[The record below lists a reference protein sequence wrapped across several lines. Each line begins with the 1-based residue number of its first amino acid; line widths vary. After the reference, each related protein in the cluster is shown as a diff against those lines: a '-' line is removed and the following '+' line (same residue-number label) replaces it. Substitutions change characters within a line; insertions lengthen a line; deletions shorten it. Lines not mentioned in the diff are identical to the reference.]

1 MNAAH
6 VSSWDFLQPTAH
18 ALLAARATSFQFTV
32 GGQGKV
38 ISIRRGS
45 RRSQSNAGGL
55 CNTGSVERRV
65 IHSFLSCVVWDFI
78 FPLSVFTVCLAPF
91 YHLKGNAK
99 RHLGLTVPSLS
110 SGGGLLCPSNYQWW
124 TRGRKRKQRWKM
136 NIQLTSSFPWWH
148 LLLCHATAFQNLTHI
163 YMPLR
168 GRACVCCPVKSQ
180 ARIYMLCWIG
190 AIYPSFSLTLR
201 ATLRF
206 CWSNKTE
213 HTHTQ
218 KEETRERK
226 CIY

>member
-1 MNAAH
+1 MQLMSPAGISYNLLLMLCWQQEQQAFSLLLEVKVKWFQLEEDH
-6 VSSWDFLQPTAH
+6 VGLNPMRAGCVT
-18 ALLAARATSFQFTV
+18 LAAWRGESFIHFLAAWFGISFFPSLFFT
-32 GGQGKV
+32 
-38 ISIRRGS
+38 
-45 RRSQSNAGGL
+45 
-55 CNTGSVERRV
+55 
-65 IHSFLSCVVWDFI
+65 F
-78 FPLSVFTVCLAPF
+78 CLAPF

-213 HTHTQ
+213 HTHRQ